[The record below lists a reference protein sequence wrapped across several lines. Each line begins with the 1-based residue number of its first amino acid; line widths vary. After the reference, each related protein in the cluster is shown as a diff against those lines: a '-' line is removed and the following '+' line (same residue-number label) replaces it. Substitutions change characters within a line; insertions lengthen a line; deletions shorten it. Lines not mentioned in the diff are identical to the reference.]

1 MGVDDLGGVLAAERV
16 RQQQSIIEQV
26 LDLVKFFFVGRIV
39 PPFDLDGHEQLSYG
53 LGHRLLMGVIP
64 QALIGGCQVCC
75 ELLRCL
81 ASAVLFLLFLPGKQ
95 LLGLVLAYFR
105 V

>member
-16 RQQQSIIEQV
+16 RQQQSIIKEV
-26 LDLVKFFFVGRIV
+26 LDLVDLVFVGRIV

-53 LGHRLLMGVIP
+53 LGHRLPMGVSP

-95 LLGLVLAYFR
+95 LLGLVLAYFS